1 MSPDVRQQNGLGLDS
16 TSNKQTSE
24 FKSECNGA
32 TSVTIEETIVI
43 GHNNEDFIEI
53 YISADLSVC
62 EERDPKGLYKKA
74 RSGEIK
80 GFTGVD
86 APYEEPKNAEIEIKN
101 MTIEDSVEYIIN
113 KLKF

>member
-1 MSPDVRQQNGLGLDS
+1 MTAFISPYSKDRDQARKL
-16 TSNKQTSE
+16 
-24 FKSECNGA
+24 
-32 TSVTIEETIVI
+32 I
-43 GHNNEDFIEI
+43 GDDFIEI
-53 YISADLSVC
+53 FVNTSLDECIK
-62 EERDPKGLYKKA
+62 RDPKGLYKKA
-74 RSGEIK
+74 LNGEIK